1 MRRATEHGE
10 LWWAHFDKR
19 RPVVV
24 VGRDDVRGARA
35 RTTVA
40 PVTRT
45 ARGLPSEVELDQ
57 RDGLPLACVASCDEL
72 GTIPKSK
79 LIRRIGRLSEAKLL
93 ELADALRFS
102 LQLD

>member
-10 LWWAHFDKR
+10 IWLAHVDKR

-24 VGRDDVRGARA
+24 VGRDDVRGVRE

-40 PVTRT
+40 PVTRM
-45 ARGLPSEVELDQ
+45 ARGLASEVDLDQ
-57 RDGLPLACVASCDEL
+57 RDGLPVPCVASCDEL
-72 GTIPKSK
+72 GTIEKSK

>member
-1 MRRATEHGE
+1 MPRPTEHGE
-10 LWWAHFDKR
+10 LWWAYVHKR

-24 VGRDDVRGARA
+24 VSRDDVRGARA

-45 ARGLPSEVELDQ
+45 VRGLASEVDLDQ
-57 RDGLPLACVASCDEL
+57 RDGLPQACVANCDEL
-72 GTIPKSK
+72 GTIPKAK
-79 LIRRIGRLSEAKLL
+79 LIRRIGRLSEPKLL
-93 ELADALRFS
+93 ELAEALRFS

>member
-10 LWWAHFDKR
+10 LWWAYVDRR

-24 VGRDDVRGARA
+24 VGRDDVRDARA
-35 RTTVA
+35 RATVA
-40 PVTRT
+40 PVTRA
-45 ARGLPSEVELDQ
+45 ARGLASEVELDQ
-57 RDGLPLACVASCDEL
+57 RDGLPLPCVASCDEL

>member
-1 MRRATEHGE
+1 MRKATEHGE
-10 LWWAHFDKR
+10 IWLAYVDKR
-19 RPVVV
+19 RAVVV
-24 VGRDDVRGARA
+24 VGRDDVRGARE

-45 ARGLPSEVELDQ
+45 ARGLASEVDLDQ
-57 RDGLPLACVASCDEL
+57 RDGLPIACVASCDEL
-72 GTIPKSK
+72 GTIPKTK

>member
-10 LWWAHFDKR
+10 IWLAYVDKR

-24 VGRDDVRGARA
+24 VGRDDVQGARE

-40 PVTRT
+40 PVTPT
-45 ARGLPSEVELDQ
+45 ARGIASDVDLDQ

-93 ELADALRFS
+93 ELSEALRFL